1 MNGAECENLP
11 VSYRGRYNQ
20 GAEGDAKDFQEVPSA
35 FVLPRK
41 SRCISVTKIPENSS
55 ITESLNIPETEKKDY
70 SIASIE
76 NDLLSHIE
84 GRSVERPRQMTELLR
99 RCPYME
105 QLRRTSEKYRAVLL
119 MLETLVRYNELM
131 KTLLSRSVSAASQL
145 ELERY
150 NQFFKKNRS
159 LRIDIK
165 CLLGEKD
172 ENQRRIERM
181 KETMNVFGVGKG
193 SFGQVANDRVG
204 TTKRELVKFRDRLMQ
219 ENDILLLRLKRR
231 LE

>member
-1 MNGAECENLP
+1 MNIETLP
-11 VSYRGRYNQ
+11 IAYKDRYKEGSKDIQ
-20 GAEGDAKDFQEVPSA
+20 GVPNA
-35 FVLPRK
+35 FLLPRK
-41 SRCISVTKIPENSS
+41 SRCISVTKLPENLS
-55 ITESLNIPETEKKDY
+55 IGESVNAPETERRDY

-76 NDLLSHIE
+76 NDLLSQIE
-84 GRSVERPRQMTELLR
+84 GKSFREKKPCRQLMELMK

-131 KTLLSRSVSAASQL
+131 KKLLEHNATARNEL
-145 ELERY
+145 EFERY
-150 NQFFKKNRS
+150 NQFLKKNRS

-165 CLLGEKD
+165 CLLGEKN
-172 ENQRRIERM
+172 ENQKKIERM
-181 KETMNVFGVGKG
+181 KESMNVFGVGG
-193 SFGQVANDRVG
+193 RGNNSIQLNDKAG
-204 TTKRELVKFRDRLMQ
+204 TTKRELIKFRDKLMQ